1 MKSSRRHLTHIAS
14 GDVWAGAEKQ
24 LYELCKALV
33 STNSLNISAI
43 LFNEGVL
50 ADKLRQLNIDVTI
63 ADEAKLSPLSM
74 IRNIRNHFIRHAS
87 SILHTH
93 GFKENILGV
102 IASIKT
108 PVTSLVR
115 TIHGGSESNVSWNK
129 PHKKVTHIADQL
141 LTRHKVDRIVAV
153 SGPLYQL
160 LSERHPNKVVKIF
173 NFIDSRE
180 LEALSSNKQPNETFT
195 IGIVGRLA
203 PVKRIDLFVETI
215 KELHKKGHH
224 EIKGKIIGDGPLR
237 KSTEELV
244 RQENLS
250 QYIEFTGFVDPSTP
264 EIANLDLL
272 LMTSDHE
279 GLPMTLLE
287 ALALK
292 VPVVAHNVGGIP
304 EALNSGSAGLLVDDH
319 SALGYA
325 TAVDKVLNNPA
336 ERERMQMNGLSYL
349 RENFDSVK
357 KSREY
362 LNLYFQLLGQ
372 ELSR

>member
-1 MKSSRRHLTHIAS
+1 MKSSRPHLTHIAS

-33 STNSLNISAI
+33 STNKLDISVI

-50 ADKLRQLNIDVTI
+50 ADKLRQLNIDVTVVN
-63 ADEAKLSPLSM
+63 EAKLSPLSM
-74 IRNIRNHFIRHAS
+74 IRNIRNHLTSHTS

-93 GFKENILGV
+93 GFKENILGA
-102 IASIKT
+102 IASIKS
-108 PVTSLVR
+108 PVTNLVR
-115 TIHGGSESNVSWNK
+115 TIHGGSESDVSWSK
-129 PHKKVTHIADQL
+129 PHKKVIHIADQL
-141 LTRHKVDRIVAV
+141 LTKHKVDRIVAV
-153 SGPLYQL
+153 SGPLYQS

-180 LEALSSNKQPNETFT
+180 LEALSPNKPPNETFT

-215 KELHKKGHH
+215 KELHKKKHH

-237 KSTEELV
+237 KPIEDLV
-244 RQENLS
+244 RHENLC
-250 QYIEFTGFVDPSTP
+250 QHIEFTGFVDPSTP
-264 EIANLDLL
+264 EIAKLDLL

-292 VPVVAHNVGGIP
+292 VPVIAHNVGGIP
-304 EALNSGSAGLLVDDH
+304 EALNSGAAGLLVDDH

-325 TAVDKVLNNPA
+325 TAVDKVIGNPA

>member
-1 MKSSRRHLTHIAS
+1 MQNSRPHLTHVAS

-24 LYELCKALV
+24 LYELCKALIA
-33 STNSLNISAI
+33 TNSLDLSAI
-43 LFNEGVL
+43 LFNDGVL
-50 ADKLRQLNIDVTI
+50 AEKLRQLNIGVTV
-63 ADEAKLSPLSM
+63 ADEAKLSPLAM
-74 IRNIRNHFIRHAS
+74 IRGIRNHFIKHNS
-87 SILHTH
+87 NILHTH

-102 IASIKT
+102 TASIKS
-108 PVTSLVR
+108 PVTSVVR
-115 TIHGGSESNVSWNK
+115 TIHGGSESNISWK
-129 PHKKVTHIADQL
+129 TPHKKAIHIADQL

-153 SGPLYQL
+153 SGPLYQS
-160 LSERHPNKVVKIF
+160 LSKRHPSKVVKIF
-173 NFIDSRE
+173 NFINSRE
-180 LEALSSNKQPNETFT
+180 LETISPGKPPGEAFT

-215 KELHKKGHH
+215 KELLKQGHH

-237 KSTEELV
+237 KPI
-244 RQENLS
+244 ENLVHQES
-250 QYIEFTGFVDPSTP
+250 LTQVIEFTGFVDPSTP
-264 EIANLDLL
+264 EIAKLDLL

-304 EALNSGSAGLLVDDH
+304 EALNFGAAGLLVDEH

-325 TAVDKVLNNPA
+325 TAIDKVLNNPA
-336 ERERMQMNGLSYL
+336 EKERMQMNGLSYL
-349 RENFDSVK
+349 KENFDSVK

-362 LNLYFQLLGQ
+362 LNLYFPLLGQ